1 MRSAGDLGAASSD
14 VECSLSLILEMVT
27 NRTRSYYWM
36 NAMFSPKHELRTLL
50 SATELS
56 RFFYRLSSTTYERVL
71 FLTTNRIN
79 NLDPAFQSR
88 THSTINYTY
97 LDKNAREKIWRNFL
111 SRREDQERHQIT
123 DFEVG
128 QLADVDINGRQII
141 KNLSKTAKL
150 LATHKNEHLKFA
162 HVQTVMGMEAN
173 WE

>member
-1 MRSAGDLGAASSD
+1 M
-14 VECSLSLILEMVT
+14 
-27 NRTRSYYWM
+27 
-36 NAMFSPKHELRTLL
+36 
-50 SATELS
+50 
-56 RFFYRLSSTTYERVL
+56 
-71 FLTTNRIN
+71 TTNRIN

-111 SRREDQERHQIT
+111 SRGEDQERHQIT

-128 QLADVDINGRQII
+128 QLADVDINGRQI

-162 HVQTVMGMEAN
+162 HVQTVMGMEGN
-173 WE
+173 